1 MKKMKNPR
9 KYVERLKKR
18 VKYLYEMN
26 SELWGRLRKAQGQYW
41 FMWRTPHKVPV
52 HELNASVDNLH
63 PGDEVIMVGKIT
75 EIHQTLEGNS
85 AVMEFTEVRVR
96 RPHEG

>member
-9 KYVERLKKR
+9 KYVERLKKDLAWW
-18 VKYLYEMN
+18 KKTSSEN
-26 SELWGRLRKAQGQYW
+26 SEEWMKAIGKYW
-41 FMWRTPHKVPV
+41 FFWKPVFHVPV
-52 HELNASVDNLH
+52 EISKTIPVDGLH

-75 EIHQTLEGNS
+75 EIHQTPEGNS

-96 RPHEG
+96 K